1 MFLSSVNIALMFSA
15 LTSPHYVTV
24 FGLHPGSDFPFYSKW
39 WFLIPFFIFLAVL
52 FQKIIRITSKFN
64 QDLAENF
71 SENNYPE
78 SDLLIY
84 FLYLGLI
91 FPLAEI
97 LYILFSPRA
106 ILDFGVHVFMG
117 VISLSIYFLNKKSTF
132 IKFNLGKIQLVLFL
146 FFSAFI
152 FGRLLFGHY
161 DIILYAEITMLFYYA
176 FIAFKKVKHYS
187 IYVVTSLFLLVLS
200 LYFNKIST
208 IEIVTLMILFIVILL
223 INYARRFGTLTINE
237 KYIF

>member
-1 MFLSSVNIALMFSA
+1 MFLSFVSILLMFFT
-15 LTSPHYVTV
+15 LTLPHYVTV
-24 FGLHPGSDFPFYSKW
+24 FGLHPGNGFPFYSKW
-39 WFLIPFFIFLAVL
+39 WFLIPFFILLAFL
-52 FQKIIRITSKFN
+52 FQKIIRVTSSFN

-117 VISLSIYFLNKKSTF
+117 VICLSIYFLYKKNTF
-132 IKFNLGKIQLVLFL
+132 INFNLG
-146 FFSAFI
+146 
-152 FGRLLFGHY
+152 
-161 DIILYAEITMLFYYA
+161 
-176 FIAFKKVKHYS
+176 
-187 IYVVTSLFLLVLS
+187 
-200 LYFNKIST
+200 
-208 IEIVTLMILFIVILL
+208 
-223 INYARRFGTLTINE
+223 
-237 KYIF
+237 